1 MREIKFRAWDGQ
13 DTMIYFDF
21 NSIKHDG
28 LIDWN
33 ENKYS
38 DTGGG
43 LYIANC
49 GVMQYTGLQ
58 DKTGRDIFEGDI
70 LYNNKAN
77 WEVGF
82 DEGGYWMRQREG
94 QHKFIF
100 INEAQHSE
108 IIGNIYENLELL
120 EEVEEIPVM
129 EGTREALDKLMI

>member
-43 LYIANC
+43 LYIDNC
-49 GVMQYTGLQ
+49 DVMQYIGLQ
-58 DKTGRDIFEGDI
+58 DKTGRNIYEGDI
-70 LYNNKAN
+70 LKWSDWRPNFYEYEHLYKYSNKVVN
-77 WEVGF
+77 WSKKYGSWIL
-82 DEGGYWMRQREG
+82 DEKEELNLGIYS
-94 QHKFIF
+94 
-100 INEAQHSE
+100 NVE
-108 IIGNIYENLELL
+108 IIGNIYENPELL
-120 EEVEEIPVM
+120 
-129 EGTREALDKLMI
+129 DNN

>member
-21 NSIKHDG
+21 DSIKHDG

-33 ENKYS
+33 EKKYS

-49 GVMQYTGLQ
+49 EIMQYTGLQ

-70 LYNNKAN
+70 IQWINYTTNNGMKNITVIKYDDKDASFYIGS
-77 WEVGF
+77 WYDRDFPDTSE
-82 DEGGYWMRQREG
+82 
-94 QHKFIF
+94 
-100 INEAQHSE
+100 EAL
-108 IIGNIYENLELL
+108 IIGNIYENPELL
-120 EEVEEIPVM
+120 
-129 EGTREALDKLMI
+129 DK